1 MCPTEDTHDYLINNK
16 IFDKKKCYVLNDPIL
31 EVSKF
36 NILTKEKLENNLENK
51 KYILNIGR
59 FVDQKNQIFL
69 IKAFKKILEIDKNF
83 FLVLLGDGELEKK
96 LKSLTMKLNIDK
108 NILFLGHVQNVFKY
122 LKHAKYFV
130 LTSKWEDPG
139 FVLLEAA
146 FSKTSIIS
154 SDCPNGP
161 REILDNG
168 SGGFIFESNN
178 LEDFLRIFKQA

>member
-1 MCPTEDTHDYLINNK
+1 M
-16 IFDKKKCYVLNDPIL
+16 
-31 EVSKF
+31 
-36 NILTKEKLENNLENK
+36 
-51 KYILNIGR
+51 
-59 FVDQKNQIFL
+59 
-69 IKAFKKILEIDKNF
+69 
-83 FLVLLGDGELEKK
+83 
-96 LKSLTMKLNIDK
+96 
-108 NILFLGHVQNVFKY
+108 GHVQNVFKY

-178 LEDFLRIFKQA
+178 LYDFLRIFKQAEMTNEEKKIKKKKEVLKKAMNYTKFRHFKNLNRIIGSLKV